1 MVDCF
6 GCSDLLTIGA
16 DFDDEYQTYYRENVT
31 HFSAYLGAPGKALAD
46 IPDEARAADPVT
58 YVNAATP
65 PFLLLHGTGDVLI
78 APSQTQRVHEALLAA
93 GVEST
98 RYLLQGAGHGDMA
111 VSDPGSG
118 LPWSSTTTV
127 GIITG
132 FLHRH
137 LDRS

>member
-1 MVDCF
+1 VSPGHGPAGRVDAVVDCF

-31 HFSAYLGAPGKALAD
+31 HFSAYLGAPGKA
-46 IPDEARAADPVT
+46 PE
-58 YVNAATP
+58 
-65 PFLLLHGTGDVLI
+65 
-78 APSQTQRVHEALLAA
+78 
-93 GVEST
+93 
-98 RYLLQGAGHGDMA
+98 
-111 VSDPGSG
+111 SG

-127 GIITG
+127 GIITD